1 MNKREEELNSMI
13 QEKCEGFQTEKD
25 VLEAEMETLEV
36 HDSAICAHHRLNTVW
51 TSHWFL
57 LFRKKCWILRKG

>member
-13 QEKCEGFQTEKD
+13 QEKCEGFQTKKD

-36 HDSAICAHHRLNTVW
+36 HDSAICTHH
-51 TSHWFL
+51 
-57 LFRKKCWILRKG
+57 